1 MSEIPRREL
10 IYGRRE
16 LTGLG
21 RRHRGKNSGGEGRG
35 HRNRPKGRWVWEP
48 IPAGTDSPS
57 PAAAE
62 EETIVVADNL
72 PTEVTLSADMA
83 VEAVKTLLVES
94 VPKVVES
101 ARQVDETELPVDES
115 ARQVDETAEQHR
127 ITYERWVAETAER
140 QRVEH
145 QRLVVEASKA
155 QAEQQEAIRQNTYS
169 LSAHPVGNLYPP
181 GFAVAGKGAIALE
194 PEVTQGLGASLR
206 MALFKLST
214 GTVASMTGP
223 LAVTVAAAFYPVN
236 VSKGLH
242 QSPCWDR
249 PPLAG
254 SIPLSNLG
262 ISPATGSA
270 KQDDIEL
277 PIRML
282 IADADGFME
291 IHAVKTGVAGI
302 SAKVKVVAAQY
313 DAHQETYT
321 FTTDH
326 RLPRTFTFTSSGAD
340 ISMGEPAAAS
350 TPPASRPTS
359 DVVIRHAVIHTVLPQ
374 PTWED
379 RDFHDYIIGFPANS
393 GLEPVYVYFKNPR
406 YESGTVSGQG
416 KTVSGLWFAGA
427 SRGLGAAIPTAIA
440 DQLRGR
446 RFSTFDKFSEA
457 FWAVVGHDPELSRQF
472 KRHNI
477 ALMKKRFSPFTPAS
491 EKINGRDK
499 FECHHVNTMKE
510 GGAVYDMDNLR
521 IATPKRYIKIQS
533 RNKGE

>member
-1 MSEIPRREL
+1 MSETLRREL

-21 RRHRGKNSGGEGRG
+21 RRHRGKTSGGQGRG

-48 IPAGTDSPS
+48 IPAGTDSNNHAS
-57 PAAAE
+57 AE
-62 EETIVVADNL
+62 GEAIVVASNL

-83 VEAVKTLLVES
+83 VEAVKTPLVES

-115 ARQVDETAEQHR
+115 ARQIDETAEQHR

-140 QRVEH
+140 QRVENK
-145 QRLVVEASKA
+145 RLVVEASKV

-169 LSAHPVGNLYPP
+169 LSAHPVGSLYPP

-194 PEVTQGLGASLR
+194 PEVTQGLDASLR

-214 GTVASMTGP
+214 GTAASMTGP
-223 LAVTVAAAFYPVN
+223 LAVTVAAAFYPVK

-282 IADADGFME
+282 IADADCFME

-313 DAHQETYT
+313 DAHQDTYT
-321 FTTDH
+321 FTTGH
-326 RLPRTFTFTSSGAD
+326 RLPRTFTFTPSGAD
-340 ISMGEPAAAS
+340 ISMGV
-350 TPPASRPTS
+350 PASATTPTAS
-359 DVVIRHAVIHTVLPQ
+359 RHTGDVVIRHAVIHTVLPQ
-374 PTWED
+374 PAWED
-379 RDFHDYIIGFPANS
+379 QDFHDYIIGFPTNS
-393 GLEPVYVYFKNPR
+393 GLEPVYIYFKNPR
-406 YESGTVSGQG
+406 YESGTVTGQG
-416 KTVSGLWFAGA
+416 KTMSGLWFAGA
-427 SRGLGAAIPTAIA
+427 ARGLGAAIPTAIA

-477 ALMKKRFSPFTPAS
+477 SLMEKKFSPLAPAS
-491 EKINGRDK
+491 EQINGRDK